1 MFSTRS
7 VTQRVRMPPR
17 YVGDREIDRALIPIL
32 RGRVLPDGAMVYAVE
47 KANTRRFAACEPHG
61 SSLLDYTVDVIVH
74 AFNASAGT
82 VVQLVD
88 VRPGADDSLVGSALA
103 LKVTVQGFGP
113 MCRHGTSVKGAP
125 WARVRLVEPA
135 RDGEWLA
142 VALGTGLGL
151 PCCVG
156 DLEDEEEDD
165 VQSSMS
171 A

>member
-113 MCRHGTSVKGAP
+113 MCRHGTSVKGGAVGSSATRGACAGRGV
-125 WARVRLVEPA
+125 ARSRA
-135 RDGEWLA
+135 RHGARSA
-142 VALGTGLGL
+142 VLCGGSRG
-151 PCCVG
+151 
-156 DLEDEEEDD
+156 
-165 VQSSMS
+165 
-171 A
+171 